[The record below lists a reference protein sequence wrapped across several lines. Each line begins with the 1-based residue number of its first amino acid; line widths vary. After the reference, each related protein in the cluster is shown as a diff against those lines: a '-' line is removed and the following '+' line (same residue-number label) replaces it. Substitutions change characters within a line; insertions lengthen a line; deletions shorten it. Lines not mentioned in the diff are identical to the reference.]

1 MRRGLISWSREEMP
15 VAVLDKRLARLQ
27 AAMRAENLG
36 AVLAYTSFAQ
46 PAAVHWITN
55 FTPYWSEAL
64 LVVLPE
70 GAPVLLASLT
80 KRVHPWIREVSHI
93 VEVLM
98 APRLGPGAVKLLAE
112 KIGSDAR
119 IGVIG
124 LDSLPWPVAE
134 PLFSANPGER
144 VVDAG
149 AMFAALRQP
158 ADAEERALAVRAAAI
173 GRAALD
179 AAPAHARQASE
190 LTAAIEAAARL
201 AGAEEVLQ
209 RIAPDLR
216 SSAALLRMEGDAAL
230 GARHAV
236 EVSVAYKGAWVRVS
250 RSVASA
256 AAPASWKAAEEWFAA
271 VVARIGEVRDGQLP
285 IAAPGQLV
293 QWSLEASVGLRPLT
307 VVMAQGRAATFAL
320 PPGSLAVFSVRLA
333 LEDGDWHCAAPLVM
347 AEPGARS
354 AVLGS

>member
-15 VAVLDKRLARLQ
+15 VAVLDQRLARLQ

-64 LVVLPE
+64 LVMLPE

-80 KRVHPWIREVSHI
+80 KRVHTWIREVSHI
-93 VEVLM
+93 GEVVM
-98 APRLGPGAVKLLAE
+98 APRLGPGAVRLLAE
-112 KIGSDAR
+112 KIGADAR

-124 LDSLPWPVAE
+124 LDSLPWPVGE
-134 PLFSANPGER
+134 PLSAAYPDR

-149 AMFAALRQP
+149 PMFAALRQP
-158 ADAEERALAVRAAAI
+158 ADAEERALAVHAAAI

-209 RIAPDLR
+209 RIVPDLAGP
-216 SSAALLRMEGDAAL
+216 AALLRMEGDAAL

-236 EVSVAYKGAWVRVS
+236 EVSLAYKGAWVRVT
-250 RSVASA
+250 RSIADGP
-256 AAPASWKAAEEWFAA
+256 APASWAAAQAWFDAT
-271 VVARIGEVRDGQLP
+271 VAGMGEVRDGQLP

-293 QWSLEASVGLRPLT
+293 QWSLEASVGLHPLT
-307 VVMAQGRAATFAL
+307 VVMAQGRPATVAL
-320 PPGSLAVFSVRLA
+320 PAGSLAVFSAQLA
-333 LEDGDWHCAAPLVM
+333 LEDGHWLCAAPLVM
-347 AEPGARS
+347 GA
-354 AVLGS
+354 